1 VSVVLENQK
10 VIEPLVSVFIPVYNA
25 EGYIEDAIDS
35 VLNQTYQNFEII
47 VLNDGSTDQ
56 TQHILKE
63 LAKKDE
69 RIKIYKNEQNLGLTL
84 TRNKGINL
92 CKGEYIALLDA
103 DDLMVK
109 QRIEKQIDFLK
120 TNPDYDAVS
129 SWMQIFDQYGLKQI
143 IRYRETM
150 NDYKSVSIFYSPI
163 SHAAALFK
171 SSVIQKLGYRTPF
184 KFAEDYDMWFR
195 FLMHY
200 KVAVIPEV
208 LYLYRNHEAQTISDT
223 NKKAHDYYHLE
234 LIRAMQDYFKIQ
246 SNIKNLNLHLQYC
259 MNAVTLSSANQL
271 IDFDEYMQLF
281 LKSDNQYL
289 INIHFKKFVFTNYW
303 QTPFFKL
310 WPQLNF
316 LQRIK
321 MLQSPFC
328 QLSVFQKIKL
338 ILK

>member
-1 VSVVLENQK
+1 MSIVLENQK

-25 EGYIEDAIDS
+25 EGYIKEAIDS
-35 VLNQTYQNFEII
+35 VLSQTYQNFEII

-56 TQHILKE
+56 TQHILEE

-84 TRNKGINL
+84 TRNKGISL

-109 QRIEKQIDFLK
+109 QRIEKQIDFFK

-129 SWMQIFDQYGLKQI
+129 SWMQIFDQDGLKQI

-171 SSVIQKLGYRTPF
+171 SSVIQKLGYRSPF

-208 LYLYRNHEAQTISDT
+208 LYLYRAHHSQTIGAA
-223 NKKAHDYYHLE
+223 NKENQDFSHKE
-234 LIRAMQDYFKIQ
+234 LIKSMHCFFKIP
-246 SNIKNLNLHLQYC
+246 SGDHNTNLHLQYC

-271 IDFDEYMQLF
+271 MDFDEYMQLF

-289 INIHFKKFVFTNYW
+289 NHLNFKKFVFTNYW

-321 MLQSPFC
+321 MLKSPFC
-328 QLSVFQKIKL
+328 QLSVFQKMKL